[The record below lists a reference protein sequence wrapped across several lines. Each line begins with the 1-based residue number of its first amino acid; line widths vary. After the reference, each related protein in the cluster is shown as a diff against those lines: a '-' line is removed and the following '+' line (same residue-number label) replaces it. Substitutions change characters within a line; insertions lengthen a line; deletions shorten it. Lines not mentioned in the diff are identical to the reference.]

1 MDAQVLAFVFLFVGF
16 CLLGAELFLPSG
28 GAIGVMCL
36 ASFLASAYFA
46 HRAWATSHPL
56 YWQIYISVMMV
67 LIPGALYGMYYLVT
81 KTSFGNRIL
90 LTAPSVEEVTP
101 YQAEQQRLESL
112 IGHHGK
118 SLNLMTPGGLVDVNG
133 ERLHAIG
140 QNMII
145 ESGTP
150 VEVVGIKGTRVIVRI
165 VTADS
170 VKPPETPG
178 EELASSEPVDSDVD
192 VPGDS
197 KVFDPFLPPEE
208 T

>member
-1 MDAQVLAFVFLFVGF
+1 MDAQALTFVFLLIGF

-46 HRAWATSHPL
+46 NRAWAVSHPL
-56 YWQIYISVMMV
+56 YWRIYVSSMVV
-67 LIPGALYGMYYLVT
+67 LIPVTLYGMYYLVT

-90 LTAPSVEEVTP
+90 LTAPSAEEVTP
-101 YQAEQQRLESL
+101 YQKEQERLEKLVGS
-112 IGHHGK
+112 HGTA
-118 SLNLMTPGGLVDVNG
+118 LNLMTPGGLVEVNG

-140 QNMII
+140 QNMVI

-150 VEVVGIKGTRVIVRI
+150 IEIVGYKGTRVIVRI

-170 VKPPETPG
+170 VKPPEQSL
-178 EELASSEPVDSDVD
+178 EDLATTENPQAETGPS
-192 VPGDS
+192 GDS
-197 KVFDPFLPPEE
+197 RVFDPFLPPEE
-208 T
+208 S